1 MPGTVHV
8 LGGKPGTEPAP
19 GLLSTGR
26 HTVCRFT
33 WSRAPSYVHLQY
45 LHCFYQV
52 GEELGICGLVKKGQ
66 EETKTDQTT
75 EAPFI
80 KCETGGQPKDLES
93 VKTKNYEPEESTK
106 TLKAT
111 KEDHKNPINGAP
123 SMETIKADVKVGLSF
138 TEMVSPQSRKF
149 PCTKCKIQFPNM
161 ATLKRHPC
169 NKSEKCFECDQ
180 CPFKFQLES
189 LLQQHTEAKHMGRP
203 EPPQPKRR
211 KQRSDAFVFQGPPV
225 APDRRAFNKHHQS
238 Q

>member
-1 MPGTVHV
+1 M
-8 LGGKPGTEPAP
+8 
-19 GLLSTGR
+19 
-26 HTVCRFT
+26 
-33 WSRAPSYVHLQY
+33 
-45 LHCFYQV
+45 

-66 EETKTDQTT
+66 AKTNTDQTIK
-75 EAPFI
+75 APLI
-80 KCETGGQPKDLES
+80 KRETGGQPKLLES
-93 VKTKNYEPEESTK
+93 VKAQTDESEESAK
-106 TLKAT
+106 TLKPT
-111 KEDHKNPINGAP
+111 KKDYNNPINVDP
-123 SMETIKADVKVGLSF
+123 SMDTMKSDVKVGLSF

-169 NKSEKCFECDQ
+169 NKNEQCFECDQ

-189 LLQQHTEAKHMGRP
+189 LLQQHIEAKHMGRP

-225 APDRRAFNKHHQS
+225 APDRRAFNKHNQS